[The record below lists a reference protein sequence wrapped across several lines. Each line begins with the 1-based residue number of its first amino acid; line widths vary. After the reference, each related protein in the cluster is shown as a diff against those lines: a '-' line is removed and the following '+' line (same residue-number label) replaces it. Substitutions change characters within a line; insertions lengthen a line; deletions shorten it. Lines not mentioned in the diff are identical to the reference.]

1 MDPLTNLIAATDSS
15 IQISDLIDT
24 KNYIKDS
31 IKLSKNLINSNNSVI
46 NNIVE
51 NSLELSQKMNEINKD
66 NIIENSLELSKNSN
80 KSVINNIVE
89 NSKSIMG
96 VDLNSIMTLETIQEE
111 VEEGIKTTNNVM
123 NTTSNYIT
131 DILFN
136 LNDRNFS
143 AINKTE
149 QKQFQKTVFDFDNR
163 FRYTRKIQS
172 LDLLNEINYFT
183 VNFKFKSDLKCMYN
197 QHGQDL
203 RKWLH
208 FTSYLIKENANEWKA
223 LKSYLFI
230 NNHEYLKDIQDGIK
244 SVENISTS
252 QEKQRNLFNQNPPLS
267 AEELDLKAEEI
278 MSNVDESIKKIDL
291 LRRKK

>member
-1 MDPLTNLIAATDSS
+1 
-15 IQISDLIDT
+15 
-24 KNYIKDS
+24 
-31 IKLSKNLINSNNSVI
+31 
-46 NNIVE
+46 
-51 NSLELSQKMNEINKD
+51 MNEINKD

-149 QKQFQKTVFDFDNR
+149 
-163 FRYTRKIQS
+163 
-172 LDLLNEINYFT
+172 
-183 VNFKFKSDLKCMYN
+183 
-197 QHGQDL
+197 
-203 RKWLH
+203 
-208 FTSYLIKENANEWKA
+208 
-223 LKSYLFI
+223 
-230 NNHEYLKDIQDGIK
+230 
-244 SVENISTS
+244 
-252 QEKQRNLFNQNPPLS
+252 
-267 AEELDLKAEEI
+267 
-278 MSNVDESIKKIDL
+278 
-291 LRRKK
+291 